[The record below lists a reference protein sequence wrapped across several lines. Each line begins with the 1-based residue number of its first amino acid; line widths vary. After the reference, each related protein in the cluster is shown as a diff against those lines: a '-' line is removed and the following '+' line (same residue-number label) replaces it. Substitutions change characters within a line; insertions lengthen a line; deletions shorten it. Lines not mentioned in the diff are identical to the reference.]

1 MLKKGAII
9 IFCFATCL
17 YGDAQPAHSDST
29 TMPASRKYAD
39 PSFFKR
45 LFLGKNYRTAWS
57 TPVTLP
63 VFRLRDMGFTVKELG
78 GGQQTKSLRLLD
90 KQGRE
95 WALRTVDKDVEK
107 AMPPRL
113 RGTLAQTVT
122 QDMVS
127 AAYPYAP
134 LTIPMLAQAA
144 NIVTATPVFY
154 AVLDDPGLGE
164 YQSIFKNA
172 MVMLEAREPTPDG
185 SDTKNT
191 ENTVKAIL
199 KDHEVQ
205 VNAEAVLRARL
216 LDMLIADWDRHQ
228 DQWRWGFEKVRDS
241 RYAYAI
247 PRDRDQAYFYS
258 NGLVVKVARA
268 LAMKHLVGFQKT
280 TRKLRKLNAKSWNF
294 DRTFLSRLN
303 AADWNRVVQDFTTAV
318 NDSVIHAAMKKM
330 PPEVYTQGA
339 PLLEKKLISRRNTLA
354 SNAMRYYRFI
364 SSNVTIAGTD
374 APERFVI
381 RSMRDSITV
390 QQFAGSRF
398 SELVYSRTFHRRET
412 QEITVLGLGGADEFI
427 HHVSH
432 KRPRIRLVLDG
443 GSGADVYQLGSKRLR
458 IKLSN
463 SEMDAKAYLDVLKTA
478 LRIKD

>member
-1 MLKKGAII
+1 
-9 IFCFATCL
+9 
-17 YGDAQPAHSDST
+17 
-29 TMPASRKYAD
+29 
-39 PSFFKR
+39 
-45 LFLGKNYRTAWS
+45 
-57 TPVTLP
+57 
-63 VFRLRDMGFTVKELG
+63 
-78 GGQQTKSLRLLD
+78 
-90 KQGRE
+90 
-95 WALRTVDKDVEK
+95 
-107 AMPPRL
+107 
-113 RGTLAQTVT
+113 
-122 QDMVS
+122 
-127 AAYPYAP
+127 
-134 LTIPMLAQAA
+134 
-144 NIVTATPVFY
+144 
-154 AVLDDPGLGE
+154 
-164 YQSIFKNA
+164 
-172 MVMLEAREPTPDG
+172 
-185 SDTKNT
+185 
-191 ENTVKAIL
+191 VKALL
-199 KDHEVQ
+199 KDHKVQ

-228 DQWRWGFEKVRDS
+228 DQWRWGFENVRDS
-241 RYAYAI
+241 KYAYAI

-318 NDSVIHAAMKKM
+318 NDSVIHAAMKKL

-354 SNAMRYYRFI
+354 SDAMRYYRFI

-443 GSGADVYQLGSKRLR
+443 GSGADVYQLGSKRR